1 MHLPLTRARSG
12 SVSYGK
18 NLTEGIGL
26 YVSGQKKGKWGV
38 CGPISNGRGGRL
50 PLKETAT
57 RTNAMYCG
65 KPSLR

>member
-12 SVSYGK
+12 SVSYRSK
-18 NLTEGIGL
+18 PTEEIGL

-38 CGPISNGRGGRL
+38 YGPISNRRRGRL

-65 KPSLR
+65 KSS